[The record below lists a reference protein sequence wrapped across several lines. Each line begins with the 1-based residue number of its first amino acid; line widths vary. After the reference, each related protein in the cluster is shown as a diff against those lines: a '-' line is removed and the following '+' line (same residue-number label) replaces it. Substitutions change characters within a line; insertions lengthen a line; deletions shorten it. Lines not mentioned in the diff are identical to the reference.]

1 MISWNFE
8 TGKGF
13 CWSFVL
19 ILTFSFY
26 EYFTDVLWAAF
37 LKVLIKYIDYYYYII
52 IVVVVVIVHFFQG
65 QHFPMSQV
73 SPSK

>member
-1 MISWNFE
+1 M
-8 TGKGF
+8 
-13 CWSFVL
+13 

-52 IVVVVVIVHFFQG
+52 IIVVVVVIVQFFRGSIFLCHQSALQNNLG
-65 QHFPMSQV
+65 LSRT
-73 SPSK
+73 